1 MEQIYGPKKGAAYVA
16 HIALLDSSTGAI
28 KTTPTI
34 ASGDFKVS
42 KDGGALS
49 DLDTLPSES
58 PSGSGI
64 VAVTISA
71 TEMNA
76 DRVTVR
82 WKDAS
87 GAEWNDGALTIYTRA
102 VTVDELVRSTTP
114 ANTLDVA
121 ATGEVGLDFT
131 NTKNPT
137 TDTVLE
143 HVFVDGALAC
153 GTVSEIAAE
162 GIDSDSFAAGAVDGD
177 ALASTAIAK
186 IWDALTSGLTTS
198 GSIGKKLVDD
208 LNDILAQLGDF
219 SGSDQNTVKGYLL
232 ALALSGASKPTD
244 LTTFVGS
251 TDALES
257 IGNQTRGIGY
267 EEGGTGS
274 TKAMTRLY
282 QAASTLSALG
292 TMVFTGDIHL
302 VVDEANSQDEY
313 SITWWSNGRP
323 MTQSYLGALISN
335 CQIRVFKWSDGA
347 DLISLTSMT
356 QIGASA
362 VYKYTASG
370 AQRIAAGESYI
381 VEITADY
388 GVSQEMVA
396 RRIVSRDSSV

>member
-34 ASGDFKVS
+34 VSGDFKVS
-42 KDGGALS
+42 KDGGALA

-87 GAEWNDGALTIYTRA
+87 GAEWDDGALTIYTRA

-114 ANTLDVA
+114 VNALDVA

-131 NTKNPT
+131 NTKTPAS
-137 TDTVLE
+137 DTVLD
-143 HVFVDGALAC
+143 HVIVPGVMSTSNVVTVDTGA
-153 GTVSEIAAE
+153 
-162 GIDSDSFAAGAVDGD
+162 IDANSFQAGAISGD

-198 GSIGKKLVDD
+198 GSVGKKLVDD

-219 SGSDQNTVKGYLL
+219 SGSDQNTVKGYLM
-232 ALALSGASKPTD
+232 AMALSGASKPTD
-244 LTTFVGS
+244 LTTFVGP

-274 TKAMTRLY
+274 TKAMLRLY
-282 QAASTLSALG
+282 QAASTLSSLN

-323 MTQSYLGALISN
+323 MTQSYLGGLISN
-335 CQIRVFKWSDGA
+335 CKIRVFKWSDGT
-347 DLISLTSMT
+347 DLIALTSMT
-356 QIGASA
+356 QIGSSA
-362 VYKYTASG
+362 VYKYVATGAS
-370 AQRIAAGESYI
+370 RIAAGESYI
-381 VEITADY
+381 VEIAADY
-388 GVSQEMVA
+388 GVSQKMVA